1 MLREKHV
8 CRLCY
13 FLDYEVF
20 LQPPKI
26 SAYNKITMD
35 LLILNDLLIE
45 F

>member
-1 MLREKHV
+1 MQTMLFSG
-8 CRLCY
+8 LGS
-13 FLDYEVF
+13 F